1 MEASLRGVVCP
12 ASNGCRLFL
21 NADKTYNAPMK
32 ILLYIVAALTLLGP
46 IAAWTY
52 IVALGCAYK
61 TNSPNC
67 GVRLED
73 YWDAEFLTLAALPWL
88 IGIICLIAAARKR

>member
-1 MEASLRGVVCP
+1 
-12 ASNGCRLFL
+12 
-21 NADKTYNAPMK
+21 MK

-46 IAAWTY
+46 IAAWAY